1 MDSDD
6 DIEDAVGEEQV
17 KVDEVE
23 EDEIVESDV
32 ELEGETVDPDDD
44 PPQKVSIFKK
54 KKNQLWSIFVAFE
67 IFLKANV
74 CLVSDGRPL
83 YRGH

>member
-44 PPQKVSIFKK
+44 PPQKVSIF
-54 KKNQLWSIFVAFE
+54 
-67 IFLKANV
+67 
-74 CLVSDGRPL
+74 
-83 YRGH
+83 